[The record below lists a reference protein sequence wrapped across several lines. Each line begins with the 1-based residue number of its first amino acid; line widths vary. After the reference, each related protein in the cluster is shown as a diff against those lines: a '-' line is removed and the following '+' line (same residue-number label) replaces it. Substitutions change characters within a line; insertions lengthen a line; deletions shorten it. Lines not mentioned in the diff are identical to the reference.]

1 MSTSV
6 ANDRTIL
13 KWVPIEDVIPNPLNP
28 RKNDAIRSEEMK
40 EIILKRGWE
49 EPITVYQ
56 KGRMYVVLAGHRRLR
71 AAKEAKIK
79 EIPVYIVDPPENYQE
94 EIERIASLQRHR
106 VDWTQYEWGKFT
118 YERWIAWGQPKISK
132 FAKHI
137 GIPVGRVKE
146 YIRVLSYYPRHEIEH
161 ELQSEVYSI
170 SALDALVDWIGKMRS
185 EKPEIVDKLTEEMI
199 RKVMLN
205 KLSSKLVNR
214 DSLRKTELLEVI
226 TDEDLMEFLT
236 STDIKLQ
243 DFLDI
248 YEIGRN
254 KNTLH
259 SQLVRIGRLNKDIQ
273 EISLAHE
280 DDREKYIHALEELD
294 KIIQQKLRELKDA
307 N

>member
-1 MSTSV
+1 MSKST
-6 ANDRTIL
+6 ANGRAIV

-56 KGRMYVVLAGHRRLR
+56 KGRVYVVLAGHRRLR

-79 EIPVYIVDPPENYQE
+79 EIPVYIVDPPENHQE

-137 GIPVGRVKE
+137 GIPAKRVKE
-146 YIRVLSYYPRHEIEH
+146 YIKVFSYYPRHEIEH
-161 ELQSEVYSI
+161 GLQSEAYSI
-170 SALDALVDWIGKMRS
+170 STLDALVDWI
-185 EKPEIVDKLTEEMI
+185 EKLIVEKSKIVDKLTEEMI

-205 KLSSKLVNR
+205 KLSNKLVNR
-214 DSLRKTELLEVI
+214 DSLRKTELLEI
-226 TDEDLMEFLT
+226 ISDEDLMEFLT
-236 STDIKLQ
+236 STNIKLQ
-243 DFLDI
+243 DVLDM
-248 YEIGRN
+248 YEIRKH

-273 EISLAHE
+273 EITLAHE
-280 DDREKYIHALEELD
+280 DDREKYIHALEELA
-294 KIIQQKLRELKDA
+294 KVIQQKLRQLKGG

>member
-1 MSTSV
+1 MSTSA
-6 ANDRTIL
+6 ANDRATV

-56 KGRMYVVLAGHRRLR
+56 KGRVYVVLAGHRRLR

-79 EIPVYIVDPPENYQE
+79 EIPVYIVDPPENHQE

-118 YERWIAWGQPKISK
+118 YERWIAWGQPKINE

-137 GIPVGRVKE
+137 GIPVNRVKE
-146 YIRVLSYYPRHEIEH
+146 YIKVFSYYPRHEIEH

-170 SALDALVDWIGKMRS
+170 SALDALVDWIGKMTV
-185 EKPEIVDKLTEEMI
+185 EKPKIVDKLTEEMI

-205 KLSSKLVNR
+205 KLSNKLVNR

-226 TDEDLMEFLT
+226 TDKDLMEFLT
-236 STDIKLQ
+236 STDMKLQ
-243 DFLDI
+243 DLLDI

-280 DDREKYIHALEELD
+280 GDREKYISALEELD